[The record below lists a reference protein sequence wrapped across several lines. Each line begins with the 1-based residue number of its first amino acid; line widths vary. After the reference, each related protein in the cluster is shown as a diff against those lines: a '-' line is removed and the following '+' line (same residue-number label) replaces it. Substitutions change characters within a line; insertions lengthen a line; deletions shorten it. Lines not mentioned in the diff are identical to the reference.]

1 MGDRVDFAMLVIL
14 NDTVVNKDTYCET
27 LRDFLIPR
35 IDRERHIFMQ
45 NGAKPHTARQTM
57 DLLQKKGITVLDCP
71 PPKNP
76 IENLWARMKE
86 RIDVDICATVEEL
99 EKAVRNAWD
108 SVTQSEINDLCLSF
122 HHRVRKKW
130 SNEKGSIARLRSA
143 TSDYPE
149 KKKHRFF

>member
-1 MGDRVDFAMLVIL
+1 MLVIL

-57 DLLQKKGITVLDCP
+57 DLLQKKGITVLDWA
-71 PPKNP
+71 PKSCDLNP

-122 HHRVRKKW
+122 HHRVQKKMVERKGLNCQTK
-130 SNEKGSIARLRSA
+130 ECYK
-143 TSDYPE
+143 
-149 KKKHRFF
+149 